1 MLRRK
6 RKLSVHSVLEN
17 LKEEDLRSLCG
28 EAVLK
33 RGFDYYRQK
42 RVLHPI
48 IDNDHMHA
56 DVAGSSYEPYRV
68 EIRAKGNNIKDL
80 SISCTCPY
88 DDGVCKHAIA
98 LLYTWIRAPLIFS
111 SIKLLD
117 MNLERLS
124 KEQLLNILRKL
135 LEEEPSLISIIKFY
149 SDIDLGESGDIGRI
163 RNELDEI
170 FGGYVDYRSLTGF
183 MRKLNWVNQIAEELA
198 SKGDY
203 EKADTICSL
212 IVQKCAKE
220 GGIVDDSD
228 GSLGEFLD
236 GVVTLY
242 GECVKATMD
251 TGDKK
256 KQFLD
261 SSLSLYLNE
270 GTAYEDC
277 VEDLIVTVF
286 KNDLAYLERFLL
298 ERLEEALD
306 PRSRPHGRRERVRR
320 LEAILLDVYEKQGDY
335 QRYMSLCRRR
345 LSDYSQMHLV
355 EKLKEL
361 ERYEDALQV
370 CDQEIKGGKDRGY
383 FHKERNMLSEKL
395 MTRDR
400 KQSLHQNGAA
410 RFRMRL

>member
-1 MLRRK
+1 
-6 RKLSVHSVLEN
+6 
-17 LKEEDLRSLCG
+17 LCG

-48 IDNDHMHA
+48 IHNDHMHA

-88 DDGVCKHAIA
+88 EDGVCKHAIA
-98 LLYTWIRAPLIFS
+98 LLYTWIRAPSIFS

-124 KEQLLNILRKL
+124 KEHLLNILRKL
-135 LEEEPSLISIIKFY
+135 LEEEPSLISIVKFH
-149 SDIDLGESGDIGRI
+149 SDIDLGEPGDIARI
-163 RNELDEI
+163 RNELNEI
-170 FGGYVDYRSLTGF
+170 FDGYIDYKSVTGF
-183 MRKLNWVNQIAEELA
+183 IRKLNRVNQIAEELA

-203 EKADTICSL
+203 EKAGAICSL

-242 GECVKATMD
+242 GECVKGTMD
-251 TGDKK
+251 TEDKK
-256 KQFLD
+256 KRFLD

-270 GTAYEDC
+270 DTVYEDC
-277 VEDLIVTVF
+277 VEDLIVTAF
-286 KNDLAYLERFLL
+286 KHDLAYLECFLL

-320 LEAILLDVYEKQGDY
+320 LEAILLDVYEEQGDY
-335 QRYMSLCRRR
+335 QRYISL
-345 LSDYSQMHLV
+345 
-355 EKLKEL
+355 
-361 ERYEDALQV
+361 
-370 CDQEIKGGKDRGY
+370 
-383 FHKERNMLSEKL
+383 
-395 MTRDR
+395 
-400 KQSLHQNGAA
+400 
-410 RFRMRL
+410 

>member
-6 RKLSVHSVLEN
+6 RKLSVHFVLEN

-48 IDNDHMHA
+48 IHNDHMHA
-56 DVAGSSYEPYRV
+56 NVAGSSYEPYRV

-88 DDGVCKHAIA
+88 EDGVCKHAIA
-98 LLYTWIRAPLIFS
+98 LLYTWIRAPSIFS

-117 MNLERLS
+117 MNLEGLS

-135 LEEEPSLISIIKFY
+135 LEEEPSLISIVKFH
-149 SDIDLGESGDIGRI
+149 SDIDLGEPGDIARI

-170 FGGYVDYRSLTGF
+170 FDGYIDYKSVTGF
-183 MRKLNWVNQIAEELA
+183 IRKLNRVNQIAEELA

-203 EKADTICSL
+203 EKAGAICNL

-220 GGIVDDSD
+220 GGIVDDSN

-236 GVVTLY
+236 GVVVLY
-242 GECVKATMD
+242 GECVKAAMD
-251 TGDKK
+251 TEDKK
-256 KQFLD
+256 RRFLV
-261 SSLSLYLNE
+261 SSLSLYLSKD
-270 GTAYEDC
+270 TVYEDC
-277 VEDLIVTVF
+277 VEDLIVAGF
-286 KNDLAYLERFLL
+286 KHDLAYLERFLL

-306 PRSRPHGRRERVRR
+306 PRSRPQGRRESVRR
-320 LEAILLDVYEKQGDY
+320 LEVILLDVYEKQGDY
-335 QRYMSLCRRR
+335 QRYISLCRRR

-355 EKLKEL
+355 EKLEEL

-370 CDQEIKGGKDRGY
+370 CDQEIKRGKDRGY
-383 FHKERNMLSEKL
+383 FQKERKMLFEKL
-395 MTRDR
+395 MTPDR
-400 KQSLHQNGAA
+400 K
-410 RFRMRL
+410 

>member
-1 MLRRK
+1 
-6 RKLSVHSVLEN
+6 
-17 LKEEDLRSLCG
+17 LCG

-56 DVAGSSYEPYRV
+56 EVAGSSYEPYRV

-88 DDGVCKHAIA
+88 EDGVCKHAIA
-98 LLYTWIRAPLIFS
+98 LLYTWIRAPSTFS
-111 SIKLLD
+111 NIKLLD
-117 MNLERLS
+117 VNLERLG

-135 LEEEPSLISIIKFY
+135 LEEEPSLIPIIKFY
-149 SDIDLGESGDIGRI
+149 SYVDLGESGDIGRI

-170 FGGYVDYRSLTGF
+170 FDGYVDYRSLTGF
-183 MRKLNWVNQIAEELA
+183 IRKLNWVNQTAEELA

-203 EKADTICSL
+203 EKAGTICRL
-212 IVQKCAKE
+212 IVQKCTKK

-228 GSLGEFLD
+228 GRLGEILD
-236 GVVTLY
+236 GVATLY
-242 GECVKATMD
+242 AECVKATMG
-251 TGDKK
+251 TEDKK

-270 GTAYEDC
+270 ATAYEDC
-277 VEDLIVTVF
+277 VEDLVVTVF
-286 KNDLAYLERFLL
+286 KYDLAYLERFLL
-298 ERLEEALD
+298 ERLEEELD
-306 PRSRPHGRRERVRR
+306 PRSRPHGRQERVRR
-320 LEAILLDVYEKQGDY
+320 LETILLDVYEKRRDY
-335 QRYMSLCRRR
+335 QGYVSLCGRR

-370 CDQEIKGGKDRGY
+370 CDQEIKAGKDRGY
-383 FHKERNMLSEKL
+383 FHKERNMLFEKL
-395 MTRDR
+395 MTRNR
-400 KQSLHQNGAA
+400 K
-410 RFRMRL
+410 

>member
-1 MLRRK
+1 
-6 RKLSVHSVLEN
+6 
-17 LKEEDLRSLCG
+17 
-28 EAVLK
+28 
-33 RGFDYYRQK
+33 
-42 RVLHPI
+42 
-48 IDNDHMHA
+48 
-56 DVAGSSYEPYRV
+56 
-68 EIRAKGNNIKDL
+68 
-80 SISCTCPY
+80 
-88 DDGVCKHAIA
+88 
-98 LLYTWIRAPLIFS
+98 
-111 SIKLLD
+111 LD
-117 MNLERLS
+117 
-124 KEQLLNILRKL
+124 K
-135 LEEEPSLISIIKFY
+135 
-149 SDIDLGESGDIGRI
+149 
-163 RNELDEI
+163 I

-220 GGIVDDSD
+220 GRIVDDSD

-270 GTAYEDC
+270 GTAYKDC

-286 KNDLAYLERFLL
+286 KHDLAYLERFLL

-306 PRSRPHGRRERVRR
+306 PRSRPYGHRERVRR

-335 QRYMSLCRRR
+335 QRYISLCRRR

-383 FHKERNMLSEKL
+383 FHKERNMLFEKL

-400 KQSLHQNGAA
+400 K
-410 RFRMRL
+410 

>member
-17 LKEEDLRSLCG
+17 LKEEDLRSLCS
-28 EAVLK
+28 EAVLE

-48 IDNDHMHA
+48 IGNDHMRA
-56 DVAGSSYEPYRV
+56 EVAGSSYEPYRV
-68 EIRAKGNNIKDL
+68 EIRAKGSNIKDL

-88 DDGVCKHAIA
+88 EDGVCKHAIA
-98 LLYTWIRAPLIFS
+98 LLYTWIRAPSSFS

-117 MNLERLS
+117 VNLERLS

-135 LEEEPSLISIIKFY
+135 FEEEPSLISIIKFH
-149 SDIDLGESGDIGRI
+149 SDIELGEPGDTARI

-170 FGGYVDYRSLTGF
+170 FGGYVDYKSVTGLI
-183 MRKLNWVNQIAEELA
+183 RKLNWVNQIAEELA
-198 SKGDY
+198 SKGNY
-203 EKADTICSL
+203 EKAGTICSL

-251 TGDKK
+251 TEDKK

-270 GTAYEDC
+270 ATAYEDC

-286 KNDLAYLERFLL
+286 KHDLAYLERFLL
-298 ERLEEALD
+298 ERLEEELD
-306 PRSRPHGRRERVRR
+306 PRSRPHGRQERVRR
-320 LEAILLDVYEKQGDY
+320 LETILLGVYEKRGDY
-335 QRYMSLCRRR
+335 QGYVSLCRRR

-370 CDQEIKGGKDRGY
+370 CDQEIKAGKDRGY
-383 FHKERNMLSEKL
+383 FHKERNMLFEKL
-395 MTRDR
+395 MTRNR
-400 KQSLHQNGAA
+400 K
-410 RFRMRL
+410 